1 MSRYLKLL
9 NSEPNIDLNGPV
21 LESNSHYSYIVFNY
35 VRIIGSVQLNIQ
47 TISMVNVLPLDM
59 RSNAEE
65 QAMLLRES
73 DFAG

>member
-1 MSRYLKLL
+1 MSKYLKLL
-9 NSEPNIDLNGPV
+9 NSEPNNDLNGPV

-47 TISMVNVLPLDM
+47 TVSMVNVPPLDM
-59 RSNAEE
+59 RNNTEE

-73 DFAG
+73 YFAG